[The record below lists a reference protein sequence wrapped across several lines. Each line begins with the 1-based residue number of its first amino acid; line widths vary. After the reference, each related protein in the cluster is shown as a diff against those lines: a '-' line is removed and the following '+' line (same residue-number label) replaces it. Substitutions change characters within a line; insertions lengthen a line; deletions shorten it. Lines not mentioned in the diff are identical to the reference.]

1 MTTLPD
7 HATYGER
14 HLHKLLRDL
23 PRKQFFFH
31 HEPRLHQPSGRSSKP
46 DFVIVDALRGVIV
59 LEVKDWVKLTGGD
72 QRTIHT
78 LRSTDKRPI
87 SYDNPVQTAEHYAY
101 DLKRQFEAR
110 AELWQERR
118 GRPMLR
124 FPWQVM
130 VALPRI
136 AQRTISSF
144 ESKSIWPRGVV
155 LGREP
160 LQSAEHIAQAIAAL
174 PWTFR
179 LEQPLSRDLLDV
191 IREVLDPS
199 LIILDED
206 SQPLGTLTPPQHQL
220 IVEPLRFGQ
229 PQQMTL
235 FEYDVLPDEA
245 HSAAGNDEAH
255 IQLVRG
261 VAGSGKTLV
270 IVRRTQRLATQYP
283 DARFL
288 VLTYNVELANDLK
301 TRIGPLANVHITN
314 FHRLCRRILGSR
326 WADPLNARD
335 WLKEQPKALE
345 ALQLKPEFI
354 ESEFAWRREMDLLED
369 GLYLEADRKGRG
381 QRLDRRQREQIN
393 VLFQGYRAYQRAQR
407 SAGGSGFD
415 WDEVGYLALDALD
428 ARTPADDLL
437 HPAAFDCIL
446 VDEAQDFAPSWMRL
460 IRLLLKPAGNLFI
473 CDDPAQSLFCS
484 YSWAQK
490 GLSVLGRS
498 KVLRVPF
505 RSTREISQA
514 AHSLIEADE
523 TLRVNV
529 DRTEPD
535 FDSYELG
542 SGPLPALLTCADPEA
557 EARYIESRIQALLE
571 QGVPPHQIA
580 ILPPARWHLTKWT
593 HWRDHGLVVHHVE
606 KLKGLEFR
614 AVFMPQ
620 LQTTFPHPDDADA
633 VTVTRRRLFTAM
645 TRARYRLTMTYTGIL
660 PSPLNPLLDYCWLET
675 VDSSQV

>member
-1 MTTLPD
+1 VTTLPD

-31 HEPRLHQPSGRSSKP
+31 HEPRLHQDSGRSSKP

-59 LEVKDWVKLTGGD
+59 LEVKDWVRLTGGD

-78 LRSTDKRPI
+78 IRSTDKRAI

-101 DLKRQFEAR
+101 DLKRQFENR

-136 AQRTISSF
+136 SQRTIASF

-155 LGREP
+155 LGKEQ
-160 LQSAEHIAQAIAAL
+160 LQSADQIAQAIHAL

-220 IVEPLRFGQ
+220 IVEPLRLGQ

-235 FEYDVLPDEA
+235 FEYDVLPDDA
-245 HSAAGNDEAH
+245 HSAAGSDEAH

-270 IVRRTQRLATQYP
+270 IVRRTQRLAAQYP
-283 DARFL
+283 QARFL
-288 VLTYNVELANDLK
+288 VLTYNVELAQDLK
-301 TRIGPLANVHITN
+301 ARIGPHDNVHVTN
-314 FHRLCRRILGSR
+314 FHRLCRRIIGTR
-326 WADPLNARD
+326 WDDPLTARD
-335 WLKEQPKALE
+335 WLRSQPKVLDT
-345 ALQLKPEFI
+345 LQLKPEFI
-354 ESEFAWRREMDLLED
+354 ESEFAWRREMDLHAND
-369 GLYLEADRKGRG
+369 RYLEADRKGRG

-393 VLFQGYRAYQRAQR
+393 VLFQAYRAHQQSQRA
-407 SAGGSGFD
+407 AGGAGFD
-415 WDEVGYLALDALD
+415 WDEVGFLALDALGG
-428 ARTPADDLL
+428 RIPADDPL

-460 IRLLLKPAGNLFI
+460 IMLLLKPGGSLFI

-484 YSWAQK
+484 YTWAQK
-490 GLSVLGRS
+490 GLNIMGRS
-498 KVLRVPF
+498 RLLRVPF

-514 AHSLIEADE
+514 AHSLIEADD
-523 TLRVNV
+523 TLRVNA

-542 SGPLPALLTCADPEA
+542 SGPLPALLTFADPEA
-557 EARYIESRIQALLE
+557 EAHYIESRIHWLLD
-571 QGVPPHQIA
+571 QNVPPHQIA
-580 ILPPARWHLTKWT
+580 ILPPARWHLNRWT
-593 HWRDHGLVVHHVE
+593 PWREHGLVVHHVE

-620 LQTTFPHPDDADA
+620 LQTAFPHPDDADA

-645 TRARYRLTMTYTGIL
+645 TRARYRLTMTYTGTL
-660 PSPLNPLLDYCWLET
+660 PTPLHPLLAYCWLET
-675 VDSSQV
+675 IDSSQV